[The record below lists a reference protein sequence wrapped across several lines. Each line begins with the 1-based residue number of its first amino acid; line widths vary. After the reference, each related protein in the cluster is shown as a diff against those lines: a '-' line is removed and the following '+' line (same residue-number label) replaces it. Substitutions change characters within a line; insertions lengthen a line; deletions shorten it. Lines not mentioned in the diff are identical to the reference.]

1 MRTSQKKDRARAGVE
16 ETLVVT
22 NTQLEVQRRGSK
34 FCRLAACS
42 QRHSISMAS
51 STDQEVWTETTG
63 ASTVGL
69 NAAAETAESEQVS
82 GSAMEGV
89 DPAEVLPAE
98 VMVHVLA
105 YLSAEDMARAARVSK
120 RWKVAASDNYLW
132 LRLFE
137 QRFPFAAPELKRR
150 FRESGA
156 VDWRS
161 EFRNT
166 VAAEADALHKMCTE
180 LQEPGLAHSHR
191 LRGARLKAGRVD
203 ARKPRKTS
211 ATAAAKFSF
220 SGFTSPSARSSGAA
234 QPAGERPGTN
244 RPRGLFG
251 SSNPQRPRT
260 HCIGLNAL
268 TPAYLPENVL
278 AADMAMPRG
287 NVSERVEQA
296 LEGKAWFRAFAP
308 RRSARAP
315 AGANGAP
322 LRTPPDPHLIA
333 EFNALKERVERRS
346 TPLPD
351 KDKHHLQPTSLAEYE
366 SAVIFFKD
374 LIAPRCPAYGA
385 YATQALPPVDLARGF
400 ATLSFAPPASG
411 QAWSVSKGV
420 GAGESKAPG
429 DQDDADGGDAGA

>member
-1 MRTSQKKDRARAGVE
+1 
-16 ETLVVT
+16 
-22 NTQLEVQRRGSK
+22 
-34 FCRLAACS
+34 
-42 QRHSISMAS
+42 MAS

-220 SGFTSPSARSSGAA
+220 SGFT
-234 QPAGERPGTN
+234 
-244 RPRGLFG
+244 
-251 SSNPQRPRT
+251 
-260 HCIGLNAL
+260 
-268 TPAYLPENVL
+268 
-278 AADMAMPRG
+278 M
-287 NVSERVEQA
+287 EQA

-385 YATQALPPVDLARGF
+385 YATQALRPVDLARGF